1 MIPLLPNEK
10 KVWNKGEFKNVFYL
24 KISPISPLKFDKMC
38 DLIAERTTL
47 SSNEVGFVLGE
58 IKDMIIENASIGRGV
73 DCGPLGVFVPSLSA
87 KAVEDEKDL
96 NLKTVRKINI
106 VFKPSLK
113 IKKAFK
119 DFTMRIKRDYK

>member
-1 MIPLLPNEK
+1 MIPLIPYEKIINANGEK
-10 KVWNKGEFKNVFYL
+10 KTLKYL

>member
-1 MIPLLPNEK
+1 MIPLIPCNMN
-10 KVWNKGEFKNVFYL
+10 VNNQGIVSNKYYL

-119 DFTMRIKRDYK
+119 DFTMRIKREYK

>member
-1 MIPLLPNEK
+1 MPMEK
-10 KVWNKGEFKNVFYL
+10 IKTLKYL

-38 DLIAERTTL
+38 ELIAERTTL

-119 DFTMRIKRDYK
+119 DFTIRIKRDYK

>member
-1 MIPLLPNEK
+1 MIPLIPYEKIINANGEK
-10 KVWNKGEFKNVFYL
+10 KTLNYL

-47 SSNEVGFVLGE
+47 SANEVGFVLGE

-119 DFTMRIKRDYK
+119 DFTMRIKREYK

>member
-1 MIPLLPNEK
+1 MIPLVPYEK
-10 KVWNKGEFKNVFYL
+10 ITYSHGNKKKSHYL
-24 KISPISPLKFDKMC
+24 IISPISPLKFDKMC